1 MYTHSVSFSLSLS
14 LSKTHTH
21 THAWKHL
28 KRVSVHI
35 WCLRTYIDD
44 LEAAYECTNV
54 LRTDVWNRKKVTY
67 IILKIANFAEP
78 SRFATFRRCKIKYQ
92 RWGNYSENVLFLT
105 GFPYWSFLNHKNW
118 LDTSCYLCSTML
130 KSKHLFCNTTTAAAT
145 TATATDT
152 NVSWYAKHHLSIWYI
167 VVGSSFFSRHF
178 NITFPVWISACQ

>member
-1 MYTHSVSFSLSLS
+1 VCLKKSFSQCLLKLKSVVRKQVLTQCTALPAPASVAMYQKDSTSFFFPSHSHVYSHVYTRTYVDTHVHALSLL
-14 LSKTHTH
+14 LSHSRKHTH

-92 RWGNYSENVLFLT
+92 RWGNNSENVIFLT

-118 LDTSCYLCSTML
+118 LNTSCYLC
-130 KSKHLFCNTTTAAAT
+130 
-145 TATATDT
+145 
-152 NVSWYAKHHLSIWYI
+152 
-167 VVGSSFFSRHF
+167 
-178 NITFPVWISACQ
+178 